1 MQKIFK
7 ARSFAFDMLLA
18 FGVIL
23 GMCAMAG
30 WMVFDMTNRLVS
42 DSRDA
47 VWEAAVPPTYVHDL
61 IDAQWHSHF
70 DIAGAIGNREAL
82 DKARETIAARHNK
95 VEPNWATLV
104 QLSVDFPPDIRK
116 AIENTQ
122 GALTRAREA
131 MNATLEGQQDPREL
145 VSRQADQ
152 VRQLADV
159 SKTMLQLM
167 QSRIQFVSE
176 RAERTARDALF
187 KFLIIGVL
195 IAICLIG
202 VFMALYTRIVK
213 PVSRLSGIM
222 TALREGQQDVT
233 IPATRRDDEVGR
245 LTEAVRAF
253 DKSLVEAE
261 KLRSAREAEREA
273 AEKARKDDFARLA
286 RNFEMHVGKVVGSVT
301 HAVEALQKSAEAM
314 SHETGAATGQA
325 TAVAAASEEATEN
338 VNAVAQAANDLS
350 SSMNDVGAR
359 VASSGE
365 QMREVV
371 AQAERANTDM
381 ESLGRAADSIGDVA
395 RMIRTIA
402 NQTNLLA
409 LNATIEAARAGEAG
423 RGFAVVAQEVKELA
437 SQTSRATE
445 EIAGQIDAIQSASTN
460 AIETIRSMTA
470 TLGDVAALSE
480 NVGAAIREQIATTG
494 IIADNVGEAARGTM
508 EVTRNISDVT
518 LAIRNSGELVS
529 EVLTSVRDLGG
540 NGQALN
546 EEVDVFLRSIQ
557 AA

>member
-1 MQKIFK
+1 MRNFFK
-7 ARSFAFDMLLA
+7 ARSFAFDMMLA

-23 GMCAMAG
+23 GMCATAG
-30 WMVFDMTNRLVS
+30 WMVSDMTNRLVS
-42 DSRDA
+42 DARDA

-61 IDAQWHSHF
+61 TDAQWLNHF
-70 DIAGAIGNREAL
+70 DIAAAIGNREAL
-82 DKARETIAARHNK
+82 DKARQLVAERQKK

-104 QLSVDFPPDIRK
+104 QLSVDFPQDIRK

-122 GALTRAREA
+122 KALNGVREA
-131 MNATLEGQQDPREL
+131 MNATLDGKQNQQEL
-145 VSRQADQ
+145 LVRQANQ

-159 SKTMLQLM
+159 SKAMLQLM

-176 RAERTARDALF
+176 RAEMTARDALF
-187 KFLIIGVL
+187 KFLMIGLL
-195 IAICLIG
+195 IATCLIG
-202 VFMALYTRIVK
+202 AFVALYTRIVK
-213 PVSRLSGIM
+213 PVSRLSAIM
-222 TALREGQQDVT
+222 TALREGQQNVN
-233 IPATRRDDEVGR
+233 IPATRRHDEVGR

-286 RNFEMHVGKVVGSVT
+286 KNFEVHVGKVVTSVT
-301 HAVEALQKSAEAM
+301 NAVEDLQKSAEAM
-314 SHETGAATGQA
+314 SKETGSATGQA

-338 VNAVAQAANDLS
+338 VRAVAQAANDLS
-350 SSMNDVGAR
+350 NSMNDVGAR

-371 AQAERANTDM
+371 AQAERANSDM

-395 RMIRTIA
+395 RMIRAIA
-402 NQTNLLA
+402 SQTNLLA

-470 TLGDVAALSE
+470 TLSEVAASSE
-480 NVGAAIREQIATTG
+480 NVGVAIREQIATTG

-508 EVTRNISDVT
+508 DVTRNISDVT
-518 LAIRNSGELVS
+518 LAIRNSGELVTG
-529 EVLTSVRDLGG
+529 VLTSVRELGS

-546 EEVDVFLRSIQ
+546 EEVDVFLRSIH